1 MGRKTLDV
9 VNKERIAGMRELDW
23 DPGALQDLTP
33 FCKALVTPD
42 IDASLDEERAKGEF
56 WKAFRNLGEWFRDE
70 PPY

>member
-1 MGRKTLDV
+1 MGEQALSL
-9 VNKERIAGMRELDW
+9 VNAERIAGMRELAW
-23 DPGALQDLTP
+23 EPGALQDLTS

-42 IDASLDEERAKGEF
+42 IDECLDDEIAKADF

>member
-1 MGRKTLDV
+1 V
-9 VNKERIAGMRELDW
+9 AGMRRLAWE
-23 DPGALQDLTP
+23 PGVLQDLTP

-42 IDASLDEERAKGEF
+42 IDDALDEESAKSQF